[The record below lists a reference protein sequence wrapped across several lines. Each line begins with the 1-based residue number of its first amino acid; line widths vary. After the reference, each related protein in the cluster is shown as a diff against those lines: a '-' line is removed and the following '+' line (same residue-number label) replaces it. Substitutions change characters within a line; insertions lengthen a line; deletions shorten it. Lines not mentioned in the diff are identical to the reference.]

1 VDQGRTV
8 RLETRAGESTA
19 VASLKGS
26 KPCRRRETDM
36 PAAGFKPGEGRG
48 PKGPGVTAVG
58 PETERSRR
66 GQGEAGGN
74 PGGGPKGF

>member
-1 VDQGRTV
+1 
-8 RLETRAGESTA
+8 
-19 VASLKGS
+19 
-26 KPCRRRETDM
+26 M
-36 PAAGFKPGEGRG
+36 PAASFAGKGQGLNG
-48 PKGPGVTAVG
+48 PVVTAVK